1 MELILARALLVCPST
16 ATRILRGT
24 SCGPSCGHPCGDRGH
39 LVDDRTSGCG
49 GSAELQVCRRN
60 VVKTLVVLGLWGI
73 QLLPRTPS
81 GESGIGRRRRSAQ
94 CLTGLPGRGCGGQVT
109 GPPGSEEPAGST
121 GSVTSTGHSGVPP
134 DHGLV
139 PGPDGSPPEGPLSL
153 IPTRALR
160 LRWSST
166 GSGSQG
172 VPVTRLVLM
181 CGMPGAGRTTRARL
195 LAATLPAVRMCPER
209 VDGRAGCR
217 PASPRGEVAAGRGPQ
232 TPRRPDPSR
241 SHAPTSSGTSSSSR
255 PMTTRALLDPPL
267 V

>member
-1 MELILARALLVCPST
+1 VEDAPELAVC
-16 ATRILRGT
+16 
-24 SCGPSCGHPCGDRGH
+24 
-39 LVDDRTSGCG
+39 
-49 GSAELQVCRRN
+49 ERN

-195 LAATLPAVRMCPER
+195 LAATLPAVRMCLDEWMAGPGVDLLPLEER
-209 VDGRAGCR
+209 WRRVEVRKRRAARTR
-217 PASPRGEVAAGRGPQ
+217 PAH
-232 TPRRPDPSR
+232 TRRPR
-241 SHAPTSSGTSSSSR
+241 AV
-255 PMTTRALLDPPL
+255 RALRPGR
-267 V
+267 